1 MSRNIVAA
9 QKRAQ
14 DFHKSDAL
22 DQTRQIKY
30 GCFFLHGTE
39 HTQKII
45 FSRSKNRNKN
55 PRHVFLDFI
64 LLFNIAVVK
73 FGKKIIWSS

>member
-22 DQTRQIKY
+22 DQTSQIKY
-30 GCFFLHGTE
+30 GCFFYIA
-39 HTQKII
+39 QKTHKKL
-45 FSRSKNRNKN
+45 FSQ
-55 PRHVFLDFI
+55 DI
-64 LLFNIAVVK
+64 
-73 FGKKIIWSS
+73 KIETKIRDTFF

>member
-22 DQTRQIKY
+22 DQTSQIKY
-30 GCFFLHGTE
+30 GCFFYMAQK
-39 HTQKII
+39 TQKII
-45 FSRSKNRNKN
+45 FSRYKNRNKN
-55 PRHVFLDFI
+55 PGHVFLDFI
-64 LLFNIAVVK
+64 LFFNIAVVK
-73 FGKKIIWSS
+73 FGKNIIWSS